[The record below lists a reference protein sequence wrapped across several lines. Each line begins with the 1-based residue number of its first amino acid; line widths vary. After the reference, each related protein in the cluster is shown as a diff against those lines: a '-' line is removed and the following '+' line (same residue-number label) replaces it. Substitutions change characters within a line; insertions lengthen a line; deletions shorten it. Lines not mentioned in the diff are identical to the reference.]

1 LVNAGLEE
9 GSDDAETHGQKR
21 QREPDP
27 PRAKDCFSVFR
38 FLAASSADIRE
49 RNPPV
54 NNDGSGETTTISTHG
69 RAVPVAPLSKTSVIA
84 WIQEDS
90 PVVAAGLYVA
100 EDVVSR
106 NGQAMG
112 LLQ

>member
-1 LVNAGLEE
+1 M
-9 GSDDAETHGQKR
+9 
-21 QREPDP
+21 
-27 PRAKDCFSVFR
+27 
-38 FLAASSADIRE
+38 
-49 RNPPV
+49 
-54 NNDGSGETTTISTHG
+54 TTISTHG